1 MSGTRTVVLSPWVP
15 IANDPSARQK
25 GVQGIPYFTP
35 QVRPVAAFEPRE
47 GSTASHDTREG
58 AVDRPCAWSPARE
71 TSGDRHDR
79 QPRAGLLHARDPRG
93 GCGGSGS
100 GGPG

>member
-25 GVQGIPYFTP
+25 RVQGIPYFTP
-35 QVRPVAAFEPRE
+35 QVSPVAAFVARE
-47 GSTASHDTREG
+47 ATTASRDPRGG
-58 AVDRPCAWSPARE
+58 AVDRPCASSTTRE

-79 QPRAGLLHARDPRG
+79 RPPAGLLHARDPRRG
-93 GCGGSGS
+93 DPGSGD
-100 GGPG
+100 GGAG